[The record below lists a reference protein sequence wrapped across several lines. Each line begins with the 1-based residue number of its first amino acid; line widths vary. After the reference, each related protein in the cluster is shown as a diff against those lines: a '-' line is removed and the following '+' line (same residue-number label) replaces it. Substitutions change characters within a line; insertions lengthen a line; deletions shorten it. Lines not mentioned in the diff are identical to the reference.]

1 MLFFKSNLDI
11 LGAKPFQYLGSPRK
25 RLESFAN
32 HCDVNKNIFIKR
44 MSRTNMQLG
53 SNGPL
58 GRICLAALSLLFLA
72 TLIGA
77 PYQANAQAPNATL
90 AAPTPRATDGA
101 TIAPSSPATSV
112 VSKPI
117 DEYIL
122 SANDKLRVTV
132 FGQPT
137 LSGEFSVD
145 ATGNVSLPLIGE
157 VRAAGVSL
165 RTFQRQLEAKLRNG
179 YLVDP
184 RVSAEI
190 MNFRPFY
197 VLGEVRTPG
206 EYPYTAGLTLL
217 NGVAQAG
224 GFTVHANI
232 NDIAIKREGTENEL
246 RVMAQAG
253 IPIAPGDTI
262 RVEKATVYIIGEV
275 KRPSEYPIP
284 AGLTILTAIAQAEGF
299 TQLADVS
306 RVYLKRR
313 GSSIEAETLTNSGDF
328 VRPGDTIRVPK
339 ASFFV
344 LGEVMRPGE
353 YPAPNELTI
362 NNVAALAGG
371 FTFRADTS
379 RVYIRRSGE
388 TAETRVRVSND
399 LVVRKGDTIRIAQR
413 FF

>member
-1 MLFFKSNLDI
+1 MTLFKPNLN
-11 LGAKPFQYLGSPRK
+11 ATNQRVAQREKPSAL
-25 RLESFAN
+25 RLWAQLL
-32 HCDVNKNIFIKR
+32 IFL
-44 MSRTNMQLG
+44 QL
-53 SNGPL
+53 
-58 GRICLAALSLLFLA
+58 LSLIGVPSLA
-72 TLIGA
+72 VAQTRIA
-77 PYQANAQAPNATL
+77 PQ
-90 AAPTPRATDGA
+90 AAPTKQA
-101 TIAPSSPATSV
+101 APSVTSV
-112 VSKPI
+112 PLSAPTAVSAGTPV

-122 SANDKLRVTV
+122 SANDKLRVTI

-184 RVSAEI
+184 RVNAEI

-232 NDIAIKREGTENEL
+232 NDIAIKREGTDNEV
-246 RVMAQAG
+246 RVVAQAG

-262 RVEKATVYIIGEV
+262 RIEKATVYIIGEV

-284 AGLTILTAIAQAEGF
+284 AGLNVLTAVAQAEGF
-299 TQLADVS
+299 TALADVS
-306 RVYLKRR
+306 RVYVKRR
-313 GSSIEAETLTNSGDF
+313 GTNEEVETPTNLGSL
-328 VRPGDTIRVPK
+328 VLPGDTIRVPK

-353 YPAPNELTI
+353 YPAPIELTI
-362 NNVAALAGG
+362 NNAAALAGG
-371 FTFRADTS
+371 FTFRADT
-379 RVYIRRSGE
+379 RRIYIRRSGE
-388 TAETRVRVSND
+388 TTETRVRVSND

>member
-1 MLFFKSNLDI
+1 MTRILALKSN
-11 LGAKPFQYLGSPRK
+11 RK
-25 RLESFAN
+25 GTKSVTKDRFSL
-32 HCDVNKNIFIKR
+32 HK
-44 MSRTNMQLG
+44 TY
-53 SNGPL
+53 
-58 GRICLAALSLLFLA
+58 AALLSCLVLIGLFASPGLA
-72 TLIGA
+72 TAQTRIAGPSA
-77 PYQANAQAPNATL
+77 PLTK
-90 AAPTPRATDGA
+90 AAPPASNVPTTSIVSTGTP
-101 TIAPSSPATSV
+101 V
-112 VSKPI
+112 

-122 SANDKLRVTV
+122 SASDKLRITV
-132 FGQPT
+132 FGQQA

-157 VRAAGVSL
+157 IRAAGVSL

-206 EYPYTAGLTLL
+206 EYPYAAGLTLL
-217 NGVAQAG
+217 NAVAQAG

-232 NDIAIKREGTENEL
+232 NDIAIKREATENEV
-246 RVMAQAG
+246 RVVAQAG

-284 AGLTILTAIAQAEGF
+284 AGLNVLTAVAQAEGF

-306 RVYLKRR
+306 RVYVKRR
-313 GSSIEAETLTNSGDF
+313 GSNEEIETPTNLGEL

-353 YPAPNELTI
+353 YPAPTELTI
-362 NNVAALAGG
+362 NNAAALAGG
-371 FTFRADTS
+371 FTFRADIR

-388 TAETRVRVSND
+388 TTETRVRVSND